1 MSDMTD
7 DAPGG
12 NPFEDNV
19 ADDGPG
25 GNPFEDNVVDDSPD
39 GNPFKDNVADDGPG
53 GNPFEDN
60 VADDGPGGN
69 PFEDNVT
76 DDAPGGN
83 PFDDNEADDGPGG
96 NPVEDNVSLKSN
108 GKTSTNGDVKK
119 KQPGI
124 LKSFRSSI
132 RRVAAK
138 SQISPRVKGPKG
150 TPKKD
155 ATGKEVAS
163 SPPPPSPSLS
173 SGSPVTSP
181 LKNIGTLFQRKEE
194 DENEKQKTLPRSKT
208 DPNMSRLGDS
218 FLRKGEKLRQSLRL
232 TSKKDNDKASKQ
244 KPLGLVP
251 EGSLAEKKEKEE
263 EEEEEAKEE
272 MEETYELPEIPHAP
286 LSVMQINKLIEMEV
300 LEEAHLNLLSLRQ
313 EFQQEQQQYA
323 EDLSV
328 ELAKKE
334 KDLNLLYGEL
344 RKKICHIVRDSNSLP
359 SRNKALLVPVA
370 RIIQEEDRR
379 AEDRRAEEPG
389 RLPDTW
395 MEAWRE
401 AVGEGVKAKV
411 QSVHLEKRE
420 QNASWLAV
428 HLGLLGKTIVEDLE
442 NVKKELR
449 WSYPPSFKVFST
461 YVRSYH
467 QVVGQHLKKLEIQV
481 TELKDLYALLDWIIN
496 RYKSE
501 RIMGSL
507 SLQPD
512 MQAESSDVQLE
523 EEFLKQLKEKYCSRV
538 KMDFCE
544 RGLSTRRQQSS
555 VFSHLLCLSP
565 QKVKSN
571 GINSRKID
579 AQLEVKVISSCL
591 EELKQFP
598 DKFESEFRRHCS
610 ALRPQP
616 LWTEYHITYINSFA
630 CLQQH
635 MESYQDTCPGE
646 VEGFKKEVKGLNVR
660 LMQSLEDQ
668 FKDDVKP
675 YLRRMMT
682 RKWLTNDEDFEQLY
696 RRTEQLSQ
704 HCALMRPPHVQTFT
718 SRLHL
723 HVVKEYVG
731 QLMKGNYSCK
741 NRKHE
746 KAAAKIRH
754 QWNQL
759 RDLFEDMESP
769 HEWLHSVG
777 DDLSSIIEQKNK
789 TDIKNHLQPL
799 VEHYPDISRKHLVA
813 VLYFRGLL
821 RGREHQRILQRLAA
835 LKKELNVDSSDKSR
849 LLFGDMQVTVNTDC
863 LSTVPSC
870 FSFLPS
876 SN

>member
-1 MSDMTD
+1 
-7 DAPGG
+7 
-12 NPFEDNV
+12 
-19 ADDGPG
+19 
-25 GNPFEDNVVDDSPD
+25 
-39 GNPFKDNVADDGPG
+39 
-53 GNPFEDN
+53 
-60 VADDGPGGN
+60 
-69 PFEDNVT
+69 
-76 DDAPGGN
+76 
-83 PFDDNEADDGPGG
+83 
-96 NPVEDNVSLKSN
+96 
-108 GKTSTNGDVKK
+108 
-119 KQPGI
+119 
-124 LKSFRSSI
+124 
-132 RRVAAK
+132 
-138 SQISPRVKGPKG
+138 
-150 TPKKD
+150 
-155 ATGKEVAS
+155 
-163 SPPPPSPSLS
+163 
-173 SGSPVTSP
+173 
-181 LKNIGTLFQRKEE
+181 
-194 DENEKQKTLPRSKT
+194 
-208 DPNMSRLGDS
+208 
-218 FLRKGEKLRQSLRL
+218 
-232 TSKKDNDKASKQ
+232 
-244 KPLGLVP
+244 
-251 EGSLAEKKEKEE
+251 
-263 EEEEEAKEE
+263 
-272 MEETYELPEIPHAP
+272 
-286 LSVMQINKLIEMEV
+286 MQINKLIEMEV

-496 RYKSE
+496 RYKE

-523 EEFLKQLKEKYCSRV
+523 EEFLKQLKEKYCSR
-538 KMDFCE
+538 
-544 RGLSTRRQQSS
+544 
-555 VFSHLLCLSP
+555 
-565 QKVKSN
+565 
-571 GINSRKID
+571 
-579 AQLEVKVISSCL
+579 
-591 EELKQFP
+591 
-598 DKFESEFRRHCS
+598 FESEFRRHCS

-630 CLQQH
+630 CLQH

-704 HCALMRPPHVQTFT
+704 TFT

-759 RDLFEDMESP
+759 RDLFEDM
-769 HEWLHSVG
+769 WLHSVG

-799 VEHYPDISRKHLVA
+799 VEHYPDIRKHLVA

-849 LLFGDMQVTVNTDC
+849 LLFGDMQVTVNTD
-863 LSTVPSC
+863 
-870 FSFLPS
+870 
-876 SN
+876 